1 MFTST
6 AISTTSRF
14 ADLFDRP
21 LPRDLREH
29 AETMCHDT
37 FVDHYGHQGGPVRLG
52 SWGTAGDDD
61 RRRGI
66 TAPRRYR
73 ASIAVGDRIAT
84 STAAATGP
92 VAALTA
98 MLHERGM
105 AVEMIKFHQL
115 PAVGGGIATFIHGS
129 DGVRA
134 EWAMGWARD
143 PVQSALR
150 AMIAC
155 ANRLHA

>member
-1 MFTST
+1 MSTSTIST
-6 AISTTSRF
+6 AIPTESRF
-14 ADLFDRP
+14 ADLFDLP

-37 FVDHYGHQGGPVRLG
+37 FIDHYGHQQGPIRLG
-52 SWGTAGDDD
+52 RWEAQGRSI
-61 RRRGI
+61 RGVGAYQA
-66 TAPRRYR
+66 TL
-73 ASIAVGDRIAT
+73 AVGACIAT

-115 PAVGGGIATFIHGS
+115 PAIGGGIATFIRGT

-143 PVQSALR
+143 PLESALR
-150 AMIAC
+150 AVVAC
-155 ANRLHA
+155 ANRLSA

>member
-37 FVDHYGHQGGPVRLG
+37 FADRYGHQRGPVRLG
-52 SWGTAGDDD
+52 SWDTAADDD
-61 RRRGI
+61 RRRGV
-66 TAPRRYR
+66 TAARRYR

-92 VAALTA
+92 LAALTA

-115 PAVGGGIATFIHGS
+115 PAVGGGIATFIHGT
-129 DGVRA
+129 DGGRA

-143 PVQSALR
+143 PVESALR
-150 AMIAC
+150 AMITC
-155 ANRLHA
+155 ANRLHG

>member
-1 MFTST
+1 MQKS
-6 AISTTSRF
+6 
-14 ADLFDRP
+14 
-21 LPRDLREH
+21 
-29 AETMCHDT
+29 
-37 FVDHYGHQGGPVRLG
+37 
-52 SWGTAGDDD
+52 
-61 RRRGI
+61 
-66 TAPRRYR
+66 
-73 ASIAVGDRIAT
+73 
-84 STAAATGP
+84 
-92 VAALTA
+92 LTA